1 MNKSKRIDV
10 RLTPEL
16 KEILEKKAEGS
27 GMTKSDY
34 ICALIG
40 KGVLPVSHEEFIV
53 HSMKENRFINGMLT
67 DPNVSLELKQELTKE
82 MQKYV

>member
-1 MNKSKRIDV
+1 MNRSKRIDV
-10 RLTPEL
+10 RLTPEM
-16 KEILEKKAEGS
+16 KEILEKKAEES

-53 HSMKENRFINGMLT
+53 HSLKENRFINGMLT
-67 DPNVSLELKQELTKE
+67 NPRISLDLKQELTKE
-82 MQKYV
+82 MQKNV